1 MSYYQNKCTR
11 FVKEI
16 DKMINSKMTEKGN
29 QIIYELDVAN
39 RELRMLKDN
48 FFLMEQMMREGIR

>member
-48 FFLMEQMMREGIR
+48 FFLME